1 MKKTLISI
9 LVLTVLLLSA
19 CAVGPFTETMYVE
32 EEPTAEPMPAAAPEF
47 AVDDYYTP
55 EEMEHALQ
63 FVEHYDGF
71 AGFQIFLPE
80 DWHYEIVELSEENTE
95 FGLDFWPGGS
105 GTGRLRLRCYDGSFG
120 VCGTGLAESEG
131 ELPGTGKLRAGYY
144 DGAEYPSFFGFYD
157 SPGGWVLMN
166 DMGGTW
172 LAHEAE
178 LEKIL
183 SSLVLDPG
191 VIRVS
196 KAEELAREECD
207 VYHNYLRTTFD
218 HESGNIL
225 VEFVRTGTGGGT
237 QASLSLEKA
246 GEEYIVIKDE

>member
-1 MKKTLISI
+1 MKKTIAI
-9 LVLTVLLLSA
+9 MTVCAMLLSA
-19 CAVGPFTETMYVE
+19 CAVGPFTETMYVD
-32 EEPTAEPMPAAAPEF
+32 EEPMAAPQPVSVPEF

-71 AGFQIFLPE
+71 AGFQIFLPG
-80 DWHYEIVELSEENTE
+80 DWHYEIVEPSEENPE

-105 GTGRLRLRCYDGSFG
+105 GTGRLRLRCYDGAFG
-120 VCGTGLAESEG
+120 VCGTGLVESEG
-131 ELPGTGKLRAGYY
+131 ELPGTGRLRAGYY
-144 DGAEYPSFFGFYD
+144 DEAEYPSFISFYD

-166 DMGGTW
+166 DTGGTW
-172 LAHEAE
+172 IAHEAE

-191 VIRVS
+191 VMRVS

-207 VYHNYLRTTFD
+207 EYHNYLRTTFD

-237 QASLSLEKA
+237 QASVNFEKN
-246 GEEYIVIKDE
+246 GEDYIVIADE